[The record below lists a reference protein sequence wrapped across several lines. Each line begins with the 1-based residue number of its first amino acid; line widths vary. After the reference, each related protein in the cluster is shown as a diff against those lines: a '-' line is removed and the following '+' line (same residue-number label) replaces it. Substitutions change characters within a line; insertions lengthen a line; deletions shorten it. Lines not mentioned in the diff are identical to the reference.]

1 MDVDL
6 SMVPETDHDQ
16 NQNGASQS
24 SAPMER
30 EQQQQNQQLEN
41 QASPPGPVGSAPTS
55 AQQQSAAAPPATQ
68 GQPQTPVVGP
78 RWAPTYSVVN
88 AIIEKKED
96 GPGPRCG
103 HTLTAVAAVGEE
115 GTPGYIGPRLILFG
129 GATALE
135 GNSAAS
141 GTPSSAGSAGI
152 RLAGATA
159 DVHCYDV
166 LSNKWSRITPFGE
179 PPTPRAAHVA
189 TAVGTMVVI
198 QGGIGPAGLSAEDL
212 HVLDLTQ
219 QRPRWHRVVVQ
230 GPGPGPRYG
239 HVMALVGQRYLM
251 AIGGNDGKRPLA
263 DVWALDTAAKPY
275 EWRKLEPEGEGPPP
289 CMYATASARSDGLL
303 LLCGGRDANSV
314 PLASAYGLAKHRD
327 GRWEWAIAPGVSPSP
342 RYQHAA
348 VFVNARLHVSGGAL
362 GGGRMVEDSSS
373 VAVLDTAAGV
383 WCDTKSVVTSPR
395 TGRYSADAA
404 GGDASVELTRR
415 CRHAAAAVGDLI
427 FIYGGLR
434 GGVLL
439 DDLLVAEDLAAAETT
454 AAASHAAAA
463 AAASNVN
470 AGRLPG
476 RYGFG
481 DERERQTMPEAAPDG
496 AVVLGSPVAPPVNGD
511 MYTDISTENAMLQ
524 GSRRMSKGVEYLVEA
539 AAAEAE
545 AISATLAAA
554 KARQVNGEVEL
565 PDRDRGAEATPSG
578 KQMSTLIKIPDSS
591 GSNNVTPAGVRLHHR
606 AVVVAAE
613 TGGALGGMVRQ
624 LSIDQFENEGRRV
637 SYGTPESATAA
648 RKLLDRQMSIN
659 SVPKKVIAHLLKPRG
674 WKPPVRRQFFLDCNE
689 IADLCES
696 AEKIF
701 AAEPTV
707 LQLKAPIKIFGDL
720 HGQFGDLMRLFDE
733 YGAPSTAGDIAYID
747 YLFLGDYVDRGQHSL
762 ETITLLLALKVE
774 YPHNVHLIRG
784 NHEAADI
791 NALFGFRIECI
802 ERMGERDGI
811 WAWHRVNRLFNWLP
825 LAALIE
831 KKIICMHG
839 GIGRSIN
846 HVEQIE
852 NLQRPITME
861 AGSIV
866 LMDLLWSDP
875 TENDSVEGLR
885 PNARG
890 PGLVTFGP
898 DRVMEFCNNNDLQLI
913 VRAHECVMD
922 GFERFAQGH
931 LITLFSATNYCGTA
945 NNAGAILVLG
955 RDLVVVPKLIHPL
968 PPAMSS
974 PEASPERHIE
984 DTWMQELNA
993 NRPPTPTRGRPQV
1006 ANDRGSLASHGRP

>member
-1 MDVDL
+1 MDEDSSMASEPDQDQPAVQSDL
-6 SMVPETDHDQ
+6 SSADREQVRENPQALGSLAATAAAAAA
-16 NQNGASQS
+16 ASSPAPS
-24 SAPMER
+24 SPTLQQPATGEVQV
-30 EQQQQNQQLEN
+30 QQQQ
-41 QASPPGPVGSAPTS
+41 SPVA
-55 AQQQSAAAPPATQ
+55 
-68 GQPQTPVVGP
+68 GP
-78 RWAPTYSVVN
+78 RPAPTYSVVN

-96 GPGPRCG
+96 GSGPRCG

-129 GATALE
+129 GATGLE
-135 GNSAAS
+135 GNSGA
-141 GTPSSAGSAGI
+141 GTPSSAGGAGI
-152 RLAGATA
+152 RLSGATA

-166 LSNKWSRITPFGE
+166 LTNKWSRLTPIGE

-251 AIGGNDGKRPLA
+251 AIGGNDGKRPLS

-383 WCDTKSVVTSPR
+383 WCDTKSVITSPR

-404 GGDASVELTRR
+404 GGDAAVELTRR

-454 AAASHAAAA
+454 TAASLAA
-463 AAASNVN
+463 AAASN
-470 AGRLPG
+470 LPGARMGG
-476 RYGFG
+476 RYGFI
-481 DERERQTMPEAAPDG
+481 DDRSRQTMSDASPDG
-496 AVVLGSPVAPPVNGD
+496 SVVLGNPVAPPVNGD

-524 GSRRMSKGVEYLVEA
+524 GSRRTSKGVEYLVEA
-539 AAAEAE
+539 SAAEAE
-545 AISATLAAA
+545 AITATLAAA

-565 PDRDRGAEATPSG
+565 PDRERTAEATPSG
-578 KQMSTLIKIPDSS
+578 KQLLTMIKPDSI
-591 GSNNVTPAGVRLHHR
+591 GLNHIPPAGVRLHHR
-606 AVVVAAE
+606 AVVIAAE

-689 IADLCES
+689 IADLCDS
-696 AEKIF
+696 AERIF
-701 AAEPTV
+701 SSEPSV

-733 YGAPSTAGDIAYID
+733 YGAPSTAGDISYID

-762 ETITLLLALKVE
+762 ETIALLLALKVE
-774 YPHNVHLIRG
+774 YPNNVHLIRG

-811 WAWHRVNRLFNWLP
+811 WVWHRINRLFNWLP

-852 NLQRPITME
+852 SIQRPITME

-968 PPAMSS
+968 PPAISS

-1006 ANDRGSLASHGRP
+1006 ANDKGSLAWI